1 MKSVFIAWQDKITR
15 CWHPVAK
22 LTYDDIRN
30 VYRLNY
36 TLGAVENPR
45 FKKFSHLDD
54 INKVYESEEIFP
66 FFRNRLVN
74 KNRAEYKNIL
84 EWLDIDDEES
94 AIDILSITGAER
106 STDNF
111 RVIPHPQKHSLSE
124 YRIDFLC
131 NGISHLSESERN
143 NIQTLN
149 TETKIGY
156 KLESHPYDKNAVA
169 LFDSEK
175 GMKIGYC
182 PRYLSSDISYLI
194 NHNEIREKIFS
205 IKKVN
210 PSAPYQYKLLCTF
223 KTEWPTDFIPNMSHE
238 YLAVSEIKRIKKG
251 HPQT

>member
-1 MKSVFIAWQDKITR
+1 MKSIFIAWQDKVTR

-22 LTYDDIRN
+22 LTYDDIKK

-36 TLGAVENPR
+36 TKGAILNPR

-54 INKVYESEEIFP
+54 VKKVYESEEIFP

-74 KNRAEYKNIL
+74 KNRAEYRDIL
-84 EWLDIDDEES
+84 NWLDINSEEN

-111 RVIPHPQKHSLSE
+111 RVIPLPKKYGLDE

-131 NGISHLSESERN
+131 NGISHLSDYEKS

-149 TETKIGY
+149 KETAISY
-156 KLESHPYDKNAVA
+156 KLESHPYDNNAVA
-169 LFDSEK
+169 LFDDEK

-182 PRYLSSDISYLI
+182 PRYLSSDIRELI
-194 NHNEIREKIFS
+194 THSKIKEKKFS
-205 IKKVN
+205 IRKVN
-210 PSAPYQYKLLCTF
+210 PDAPYQYKLLCTF
-223 KTEWPTDFIPNMSHE
+223 RTEWPADFIPNMSHE
-238 YLAVSEIKRIKKG
+238 YLAAFD
-251 HPQT
+251 